1 MATFDYVEIPPYATR
16 LQSNTPNDDIRL
28 APKIVTSLPRPE
40 HSPARLPSLSSP
52 TTSQSISPSLNVP
65 QLLLSSALQLPA
77 NVPATP
83 RNMGKGG
90 PRLTTTRDPLSI
102 PIVTVNFRRFVS
114 KSGPAWWL
122 QDRTEEIVMWRKGW
136 KYTAVWMAAYAFL
149 CYFPRLVLLLP
160 HTSILGIL
168 LATHPSIRHRTASDN
183 DPEKLKDVPNP
194 PPAQIGEGSVDW
206 LANVQAIQNLMGFAS
221 DIHDFVLPVVPHLT
235 HSTPYS
241 PIILTFTLVSF
252 ILLIPIVNILP
263 LRMTFLVFGL
273 SPLFLTHPFT
283 RLTLYPVVLTR
294 VRPLIKSFRV
304 QLTRAVDNDRLED
317 KHWQTEM
324 REVELYENER
334 WSPSASTS
342 SSSEDIASLDA
353 GWGKAYLKP
362 GERKAWTRGRDGW
375 SGVSDDGSGDVS
387 NLTFS
392 LSSGWLFVETE
403 DWRPDLESTW
413 IAPVGADD
421 GGWVYTNDSW
431 LDPHPVPLEEWRTGG
446 MTRRRR
452 WIRRIYFN
460 PISSLTVDIYRTE
473 DKSRQALMQPGLLP
487 HEVYCVNSFHEH

>member
-1 MATFDYVEIPPYATR
+1 MFYHTCTHEGCACEKWSTDNSQKA
-16 LQSNTPNDDIRL
+16 NC
-28 APKIVTSLPRPE
+28 
-40 HSPARLPSLSSP
+40 SLSLLHFSVR
-52 TTSQSISPSLNVP
+52 SFVEALLECFCIASLGH
-65 QLLLSSALQLPA
+65 L
-77 NVPATP
+77 
-83 RNMGKGG
+83 RG
-90 PRLTTTRDPLSI
+90 
-102 PIVTVNFRRFVS
+102 
-114 KSGPAWWL
+114 KSGRCSL
-122 QDRTEEIVMWRKGW
+122 MFVTELDQVQRSPN
-136 KYTAVWMAAYAFL
+136 VS
-149 CYFPRLVLLLP
+149 LV
-160 HTSILGIL
+160 GC
-168 LATHPSIRHRTASDN
+168 
-183 DPEKLKDVPNP
+183 
-194 PPAQIGEGSVDW
+194 
-206 LANVQAIQNLMGFAS
+206 S

-392 LSSGWLFVETE
+392 LSSGWFFVETE

-421 GGWVYTNDSW
+421 GGWVYTSDSW

-460 PISSLTVDIYRTE
+460 PISSV
-473 DKSRQALMQPGLLP
+473 
-487 HEVYCVNSFHEH
+487 